1 MEESLF
7 VSLIFNI
14 SLLVLAATV
23 LTELAPLRELFLA
36 NRRGLRDQMLLAVIF
51 GTMAVLSTYGGIRM
65 MDAIVNTRVISVAAA
80 GLLGGPVAGIGAG
93 LIGGIH
99 RYFYAPESFTAFA
112 CCMGTISFGIIGGLA
127 HREDYSQTLPSRP
140 MLVAVTVM
148 GELVQVVWI
157 FALSRPISAVIQ
169 LESVIL
175 LPKLVINS
183 LGMVLFFGII
193 HRLQLSRHQVELRR
207 RAELKALQSQINPH
221 FFCNAL
227 TAISSL
233 CRTDGDK
240 ARHLLLV
247 LADYYRQTLSINEDF
262 VPLENELRNVD
273 NYLTIAQTRFE
284 DAIHLTSTLPE
295 DMSDCVL
302 PPLIIQPIV
311 ENAVRHGGTSTHD
324 RHLALAIT
332 RQGDWLTVAV
342 SDQGHGFDQAVL
354 ADLKNP
360 DSPRYTGM
368 FNVHKRLQSIY
379 GAANGLQVD
388 SSPQGST
395 VRFTVPIHPKS
406 QKGGFTP

>member
-14 SLLVLAATV
+14 SLLVLVATI
-23 LTELAPLRELFLA
+23 LTELTPLRDLFLSH
-36 NRRGLRDQMLLAVIF
+36 RRSLNDQLLLAVVF
-51 GTMAVLSTYGGIRM
+51 GTMAVLSTYGGIQM

-99 RYFYAPESFTAFA
+99 RYFYAPDGFTAFA

-127 HREDYSQTLPSRP
+127 HRENSAALPSRRL
-140 MLVAVTVM
+140 LVAVTVI
-148 GELVQVVWI
+148 GELVQVAWI
-157 FALSRPISAVIQ
+157 FALSRPISAVIE

-175 LPKLVINS
+175 LPKLIINS
-183 LGMVLFFGII
+183 LGMVLVFGII
-193 HRLQLSRHQVELRR
+193 HRLQQSRLQVELRR
-207 RAELKALQSQINPH
+207 QAELKALQSQINPH

-227 TAISSL
+227 TTVSSL

-247 LADYYRQTLSINEDF
+247 LADYYRQTLSINEAF
-262 VPLENELRNVD
+262 VPLEAELRNVD
-273 NYLTIAQTRFE
+273 NYLTIAQARFE
-284 DAIHLTSTLPE
+284 DAIHLDCTLPE
-295 DMSDCVL
+295 DVTDCVL
-302 PPLIIQPIV
+302 PPLIIQPLV

-324 RHLALAIT
+324 RHLALTIT
-332 RQGDWLTVAV
+332 RQEGEMTVAV
-342 SDQGHGFDQAVL
+342 SDRGHGFDPAVL
-354 ADLKNP
+354 DDLKKK
-360 DSPRYTGM
+360 DCPRYTGM

-379 GAANGLQVD
+379 GATNGLQVD

-395 VRFTVPIHPKS
+395 VHFTVPIRPKV
-406 QKGGFTP
+406 QKGGSPL